1 MKLFVV
7 PLLLLAIPA
16 LSACA
21 SEAGDSQFTV
31 VTRKELTF
39 RVYQGLPIYE
49 GNDPNAA
56 FLHILLPGELEF
68 DRASVGQEI
77 PLNTAI
83 VMPVIDDDEE
93 ALLTI
98 EFRRSDFQEAFIRG
112 FFFGED
118 PDLVESH
125 PLAYWEIEPILT
137 DERVILTIHPG
148 AHLHLRNGTESL
160 PNYKTFANDDIVGR
174 ITAVSG
180 EVFVSSDP
188 LWTKIRLY
196 DFYVSVASEVR
207 RDNPYARF
215 EEQSDGS
222 TVITVPADALRFP
235 ERYPSRVI
243 PGP

>member
-7 PLLLLAIPA
+7 PLLLLAISA

-49 GNDPNAA
+49 GNDPNVAL
-56 FLHILLPGELEF
+56 LHILLPGELEF

-83 VMPVIDDDEE
+83 VMPTIGDDEE

-112 FFFGED
+112 LFFGED
-118 PDLVESH
+118 SNLVSH
-125 PLAYWEIEPILT
+125 PLANLGIETILT
-137 DERVILTIHPG
+137 NERVILTTHPG
-148 AHLHLRNGTESL
+148 VRLHLRNGTEAL
-160 PNYKTFANDDIVGR
+160 PNYKTFASDDIVGR

-196 DFYVSVASEVR
+196 HFYVLVWSEVR
-207 RDNPYARF
+207 GDHPDARF
-215 EEQSDGS
+215 EKQSDGS
-222 TVITVPADALRFP
+222 IVITVPADTLRSP
-235 ERYPSRVI
+235 ERYPPRVI